1 MGLYILVATLLHI
14 PAIQQGIGSV
24 VASAIGAKLGTKVS
38 VGRVDLGLFN
48 RIIIDDVTIL
58 DQLGKNMLCSSRI
71 AAKINLFDLLSGKV
85 SVTSAQLF
93 SPVLQLYQT
102 SAKAKPNFQFAL
114 DSLASK
120 DSTAKKPLNISV
132 SSFIM
137 RHGNVSFHR
146 HDKPVTPGRLNVN
159 HISVSDLNMYASM
172 PTLTDDT
179 LSLSLRKFSLS
190 EKSGI
195 CVNRLSFNLFADRSK
210 ACLSDFVLDLPHS

>member
-24 VASAIGAKLGTKVS
+24 VASAIGSKLGTKVS

-172 PTLTDDT
+172 CHT
-179 LSLSLRKFSLS
+179 
-190 EKSGI
+190 
-195 CVNRLSFNLFADRSK
+195 FAGSSQ
-210 ACLSDFVLDLPHS
+210 AA

>member
-1 MGLYILVATLLHI
+1 MKLFRHIINIVVWTVVGLYILVATLLHI

-102 SAKAKPNFQFAL
+102 SAKAKPIFQFAL
-114 DSLASK
+114 
-120 DSTAKKPLNISV
+120 
-132 SSFIM
+132 F
-137 RHGNVSFHR
+137 
-146 HDKPVTPGRLNVN
+146 
-159 HISVSDLNMYASM
+159 
-172 PTLTDDT
+172 
-179 LSLSLRKFSLS
+179 
-190 EKSGI
+190 
-195 CVNRLSFNLFADRSK
+195 
-210 ACLSDFVLDLPHS
+210 